1 MIRSR
6 FAAAVATILL
16 LQPLAAGA
24 MGIFSDVSDAH
35 PFRDEVEYLVRAGV
49 VHGNPDGKYYPDR
62 TVNRAEF
69 LKMAYL
75 AAGRTPKAIY
85 AGCFSD
91 VARGSW
97 YEVYV
102 CDAAARENGFVQ
114 GYPDKTFKPGNPVNR
129 IEALKMAFLV
139 MGLDVPN
146 LTEFDKDVIKFVD
159 ISTSAWYSKYLSA
172 GYMNGILPIHGI
184 EGTRFWPEKE
194 LTRGE
199 AAAIIAGA
207 MQALSE
213 QKSKQSSSSV
223 AAITSSSSSSAGAE
237 SFIVK
242 NVVFPFSEEGQ
253 FTQKKPIA
261 YMFDMK
267 DAKTV
272 MTINVGITGFY
283 ASDVSCRLYL
293 LDEEGFTTEYYLG
306 MQDPKTCSLTAAIG
320 PGKYQLQIQ
329 PTVANAYYSVAAFKQ
344 AATDGN
350 DGFMESVP
358 LTQNMPKTATL
369 EPNEFADWYTF
380 TLDKPASVTVDAT
393 SNEPVTCLIYTPKE
407 FDQFGFA
414 GPECDAK
421 PYQLTE
427 GTYTIGITR
436 KHGMSKRLTYVLQ
449 WH

>member
-1 MIRSR
+1 
-6 FAAAVATILL
+6 
-16 LQPLAAGA
+16 
-24 MGIFSDVSDAH
+24 
-35 PFRDEVEYLVRAGV
+35 
-49 VHGNPDGKYYPDR
+49 

-91 VARGSW
+91 VESGSW
-97 YEVYV
+97 YEIYV
-102 CDAAARENGFVQ
+102 CDAAAREHGFVQ
-114 GYPDKTFKPGNPVNR
+114 GYADKTFKPGNPVNR
-129 IEALKMAFLV
+129 TEALKMTFLV
-139 MGLDVPN
+139 LGLEVPN

-172 GYMNGILPIHGI
+172 GYINGILPIAGM
-184 EGTRFWPEKE
+184 EATRFSPEKP

-199 AAAIIAGA
+199 AAAYLVGA
-207 MQALSE
+207 MTALSK
-213 QKSKQSSSSV
+213 QKSMEAASSSSI
-223 AAITSSSSSSAGAE
+223 AAMESGRSSSSSAAADLP
-237 SFIVK
+237 IIK

-253 FTQKKPIA
+253 FTKKKPIA
-261 YMFDMK
+261 YLFELK
-267 DAKTV
+267 DAKTM
-272 MTINVGITGFY
+272 MTVNVGITGFY

-293 LDEEGFTTEYYLG
+293 LDDDGFTEEYYLG
-306 MQDPKTCSLTAAIG
+306 MQDPKTCTLSAALR

-329 PTVANAYYSVAAFKQ
+329 PTVADAFYSVAAFKQ

-350 DGFMESVP
+350 DGFMEAVP
-358 LTQNMPKTATL
+358 LTQNKTKTATL
-369 EPNEFADWYTF
+369 ESNEFADWYTF
-380 TLDKPASVTVDAT
+380 TLDKAASVSVEAT
-393 SNEPVTCLIYTPKE
+393 SSEPVTCIIYTPKE

-436 KHGMSKRLTYVLQ
+436 KHSATKRLTYVLQ